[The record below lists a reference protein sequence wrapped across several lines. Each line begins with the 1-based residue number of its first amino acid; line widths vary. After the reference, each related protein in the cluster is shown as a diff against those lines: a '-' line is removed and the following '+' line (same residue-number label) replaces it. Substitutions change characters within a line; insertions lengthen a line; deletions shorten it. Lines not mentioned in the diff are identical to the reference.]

1 MKHNFDTPIDRSGTS
16 CLKWDYLQAFFG
28 KEDLNAL
35 WVADMDFKTPPEILE
50 PLIER
55 AKHGVFGYTAKPEGF
70 YQSVIQWFLKRYGWS
85 IERDW
90 IVATPGVV
98 PALNL
103 AIQTFTEPG
112 EGIIIQPPVYFP
124 FEESIRLN
132 ERRVLNN
139 QLLLNEDRYV
149 INFEDLERRAGNAS
163 MLVLCSPHNPVS
175 RVWTR
180 EELEEIGRICRQND
194 LMVFSDEIHAD
205 IVFPPHRHMPTAA
218 VNEFLRENSICAYA
232 TSKTFNLAGL
242 QLSVNI
248 IPQEVIRNRFKESL
262 AKLHMN
268 MSNIFGIVG
277 TQAAYANGGEW
288 LDQLLEYLWGNYL
301 EVASFLRS
309 KIPGISV
316 LEPQGTFLLWLDCR
330 GLGLS
335 DDELASLF
343 VNRAKLA
350 LSGGSMFGPGGEGF
364 MRMNIACP
372 RKNLMDALSSLEKA
386 LDDDSPLPA
395 EPPCCS
401 GGPDDT

>member
-1 MKHNFDTPIDRSGTS
+1 MGYDFDKPVDRSGTD
-16 CLKWDYLQAFFG
+16 CLKWDYLHAFFG

-35 WVADMDFKTPPEILE
+35 WVADMDFKAPPEILD

-55 AKHGVFGYTAKPEGF
+55 AKHGVFGYTAKPDGF
-70 YQSVIQWFLKRYGWS
+70 YQAVIGWFLKRYGWS

-112 EGIIIQPPVYFP
+112 DGIIIQPPVYFP

-132 ERRVLNN
+132 GRRVLNS
-139 QLLLNEDRYV
+139 QLLLQGDRYV
-149 INFEDLERRAGNAS
+149 MDFEDLERNAGNAR
-163 MLVLCSPHNPVS
+163 MLVLCSPHNPVC
-175 RVWTR
+175 RVWTG
-180 EELEEIGRICRQND
+180 EELEEMDRICRRHG

-205 IVFPPHRHMPTAA
+205 IVFPPHRHIPTGA
-218 VNEFLRENSICAYA
+218 VSDYLADNSICAYA

-242 QLSVNI
+242 QLSVNV
-248 IPQEVIRNRFKESL
+248 IPDEGIRNRFKDSL
-262 AKLHMN
+262 ARLHMN

-277 TQAAYANGGEW
+277 TQAAYSSGEEW

-301 EVASFLRS
+301 EVVSFLRDR
-309 KIPGISV
+309 IPRISV

-372 RKNLMDALSSLEKA
+372 RKNLTDALGNLERA

-395 EPPCCS
+395 EPPCCT
-401 GGPDDT
+401 GGPEDT

>member
-1 MKHNFDTPIDRSGTS
+1 MKYDFDKPVDRYGTN

-28 KEDLNAL
+28 KGDLNAL
-35 WVADMDFKTPPEILE
+35 WVADMDFKAPPEILDS
-50 PLIER
+50 LIER
-55 AKHGVFGYTAKPEGF
+55 AMHGVFGYTAKPEGF
-70 YQSVIQWFLKRYGWS
+70 YQAVIRWFQTRYGWN
-85 IERDW
+85 IEREW

-112 EGIIIQPPVYFP
+112 DGIIIQPPVYFP

-132 ERRVLNN
+132 VRKVLNN
-139 QLLLNEDRYV
+139 QLLLKGNRYEV
-149 INFEDLERRAGNAS
+149 DFEDLERLAENAE
-163 MLVLCSPHNPVS
+163 MLVLCSPHNPVC

-180 EELEEIGRICRQND
+180 EEIEEMGRICRQHG

-205 IVFPPHRHMPTAA
+205 IVFPPRRHIPTAS
-218 VNEFLRENSICAYA
+218 VSDSLGRSSICAYA

-248 IPQEVIRNRFKESL
+248 IPDEGIRNRFKDSL

-288 LDQLLEYLWGNYL
+288 LDQLLAYLWENYL
-301 EVASFLRS
+301 EVASFL
-309 KIPGISV
+309 KKNIPGISV
-316 LEPQGTFLLWLDCR
+316 LEPEGTFLLWLDCR
-330 GLGLS
+330 ALGLS

-372 RKNLMDALSSLEKA
+372 RKNLIDALSNLEKA
-386 LDDDSPLPA
+386 LEDDSPLPS